1 MHQAYIRGKVHA
13 CNHWNAWPSF
23 SHPSMKWSLCH
34 HLWHVAH
41 KWSLIFPG
49 EALLCIALAD
59 RLTKRKD
66 HADAVLNSKFASQ
79 GSCDAG
85 GANVPECISLQW
97 DTRSMLAKQETFCRH
112 SNLLWAKIKN
122 KIKSIRPQ
130 SNQNASLAF
139 YDNIIHCMQIMAH
152 IECHYSYQ
160 TIPLDLHFM
169 SFVVCWFVG
178 WLVFPLKILNGS
190 NFPPFFRVKLPPFHR
205 RFLNCCFRRK

>member
-1 MHQAYIRGKVHA
+1 MHQVYIRDKVHA

-23 SHPSMKWSLCH
+23 HRPSMKRSLWE
-34 HLWHVAH
+34 HLQRVAH

-59 RLTKRKD
+59 RLTKKKG
-66 HADAVLNSKFASQ
+66 HADAMLNFKSAPQ

-85 GANVPECISLQW
+85 SANVPECRSLQW

-112 SNLLWAKIKN
+112 SNLLWAKIK
-122 KIKSIRPQ
+122 KKKSIRPR

-139 YDNIIHCMQIMAH
+139 YDNIIHCTQIMAH

-169 SFVVCWFVG
+169 GFVVCLFVG
-178 WLVFPLKILNGS
+178 WLVFPLKILNS
-190 NFPPFFRVKLPPFHR
+190 SISPPFLEWSCP
-205 RFLNCCFRRK
+205 RFTGDF